1 MYACE
6 YCQKE
11 VQVGRHLRHHRGVA
25 GGRWKRKA
33 PKTGRLW
40 LPNLHNV
47 RVIENGKVVRRRLC
61 TKCLRRA
68 QRPQAVPVKSVEKPS
83 EKQEIAHV

>member
-6 YCQKE
+6 YCGKGK
-11 VQVGRHLRHHRGVA
+11 QVGHRIRHHRGVA

-33 PKTGRLW
+33 PKTRRLW
-40 LPNLHNV
+40 LPNLHNA
-47 RVIENGKVVRRRLC
+47 RVIENGKIVRRRLC

-68 QRPQAVPVKSVEKPS
+68 ERPKSD
-83 EKQEIAHV
+83 QEQKEA